1 MTLGQT
7 TPASTESALGAGSG
21 ERLVR
26 GHPGPIVLP
35 LVLPLSMA
43 QRDKRS
49 VSFPPELA
57 KAIDEAATESGSTF
71 SAWITES
78 ASRRQIGLCYHCLWR
93 NVTSDRCRFPPS
105 WLRRSTRLRRN
116 PARPSARGSPSR
128 PLVVRSDCATIVYG
142 AT

>member
-7 TPASTESALGAGSG
+7 TPESTESALGTGSG

-78 ASRRQIGLCYHCLWR
+78 ASRRLRLEAGRRGVAAWEADAGPLTEKELAEGLARAREL
-93 NVTSDRCRFPPS
+93 
-105 WLRRSTRLRRN
+105 LGRS
-116 PARPSARGSPSR
+116 SAK
-128 PLVVRSDCATIVYG
+128 RSA
-142 AT
+142 